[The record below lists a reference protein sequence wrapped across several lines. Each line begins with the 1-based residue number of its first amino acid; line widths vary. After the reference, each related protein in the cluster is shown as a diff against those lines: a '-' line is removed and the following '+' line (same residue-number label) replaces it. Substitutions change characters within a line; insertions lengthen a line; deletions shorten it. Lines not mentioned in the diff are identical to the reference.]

1 MASLFKA
8 LEAVTSVYQNLFV
21 AYRAVAQK
29 PLRYFLQNLNKFSKE
44 QSSFPNCFRGF
55 AIVLYGTLYVHKQY
69 FSFREAETESRLLF
83 FTLISSRGGF
93 FKPFPRPGKKS
104 KDL

>member
-44 QSSFPNCFRGF
+44 QSFFFEN
-55 AIVLYGTLYVHKQY
+55 
-69 FSFREAETESRLLF
+69 FSFSCITAHYCKRKSKICISNMARRSNL
-83 FTLISSRGGF
+83 TLILEE
-93 FKPFPRPGKKS
+93 RP
-104 KDL
+104 LHNII